1 MGTGGAGDGPW
12 CVRVRPVR
20 TRLEPEQVEAL
31 VAAAAAGDRRAWEQI
46 VDAYVGLIWAI
57 ARGYRLGDGDAHD
70 VTQTTWLRLVE
81 HIDRLSDPAR
91 VGAWLATT
99 TRRECLRVLR
109 QSRREVLLAEWDE
122 LDDAEPDAEPVDAA
136 LLRGEQDASV
146 RLAVTELNPRCQ
158 ALLEMLVLDP
168 PPSYEEVSAALGLPI
183 GSIGPTRGRCLRR
196 LRQLLDAG
204 GIAGQGESISSGKDL
219 DPRRREVS

>member
-1 MGTGGAGDGPW
+1 M
-12 CVRVRPVR
+12 RS
-20 TRLEPEQVEAL
+20 RLEPEQVEAL
-31 VAAAAAGDRRAWEQI
+31 VEAAAAGDGHAWEQL

-109 QSRREVLLAEWDE
+109 KSQREVLLAEWDD
-122 LDDAEPDAEPVDAA
+122 LDDAEPDADPIDAE

-146 RLAVTELNPRCQ
+146 RLAVRELNPRCQ
-158 ALLEMLVLDP
+158 SLLEMLVLDP

-196 LRQLLDAG
+196 LRQLLDLSAPPVPAG
-204 GIAGQGESISSGKDL
+204 PVRSDLHLAPRISRV
-219 DPRRREVS
+219 P

>member
-1 MGTGGAGDGPW
+1 MSSEPGKQTT
-12 CVRVRPVR
+12 RLRRTPVKS
-20 TRLEPEQVEAL
+20 RLEPHEVAAL
-31 VAAAAAGDRRAWEQI
+31 VAAAAAGDRGSWEQL

-57 ARGYRLGDGDAHD
+57 ARGYRLSDGDAHD

-81 HIDRLSDPAR
+81 HIDRLSDPSR

-109 QSRREVLLAEWDE
+109 QSRREVLLAAWDDI
-122 LDDAEPDAEPVDAA
+122 DDAEPDADPVDAA
-136 LLRGEQDASV
+136 LIRGEQAVSV
-146 RLAVTELNPRCQ
+146 REAVSTLNPRCQ

-168 PPSYEEVSAALGLPI
+168 PPSYEEVSAALGMPI

-196 LRQLLDAG
+196 LRLLLDERR
-204 GIAGQGESISSGKDL
+204 IADTDGFISSVEDAA
-219 DPRRREVS
+219 RRGREAS